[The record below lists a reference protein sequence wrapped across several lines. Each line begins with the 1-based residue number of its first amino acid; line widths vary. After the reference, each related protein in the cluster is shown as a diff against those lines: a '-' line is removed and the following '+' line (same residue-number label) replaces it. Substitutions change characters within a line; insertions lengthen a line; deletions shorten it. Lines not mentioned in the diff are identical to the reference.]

1 MKPPRQFFQPLAIG
15 APAPL
20 RELPVRLERMIH
32 FVPPHV
38 EKVRAKVPEL
48 VAQVDVVLG
57 NLEDAIP
64 IDAKQAARDG
74 FIAMAKAT
82 DFGTT
87 GLWTRINALNSPW
100 ALDDVIEI
108 VGAVG
113 GKLDVIMLPKVD
125 GPWDIHYLDQLLAQ
139 LEARRQIK
147 KPILI
152 HAILETAQGV
162 NNVEAI
168 ATASPRMHGM
178 SLGPADLAASRAM
191 KTTRV
196 GGGHPDYKVLAD
208 APSKEPISGKP
219 DIGGDAA
226 RAAYQ
231 QDLWHYTIAKMV
243 DACAAAGIKPF
254 YGPFGDFSDPA
265 ACEAQFR
272 NAFLLGCVGA
282 WSLHPSQIAIAKR
295 VYSPDPG
302 EVAFAKKIVDA
313 MPDGAG
319 AVMIDGKMQDDA
331 TWKQAKVLLDLA
343 KIVAAKDPDM
353 AARYRL

>member
-15 APAPL
+15 APAPP

-32 FVPPHV
+32 FVPPQV

-48 VAQVDVVLG
+48 AKQVDVVLG

-64 IDAKQAARDG
+64 VEAKESARLG
-74 FIAMAKAT
+74 FIEMAKAT
-82 DFGTT
+82 EFGQT
-87 GLWTRINALNSPW
+87 GLWTRINAPNSPW
-100 ALDDVIEI
+100 ALDDVTEI
-108 VGAVG
+108 VAAIGN
-113 GKLDVIMLPKVD
+113 KLDVIMLPKVD

-139 LEARRQIK
+139 LEARHKVK

-196 GGGHPDYKVLAD
+196 GGGHPDYAVLAD
-208 APSKEPISGKP
+208 SDTKSPGAPRQRS
-219 DIGGDAA
+219 
-226 RAAYQ
+226 Q
-231 QDLWHYTIAKMV
+231 QDLWHYTLAKMV

-272 NAFLLGCVGA
+272 NAFLMGCVGA
-282 WSLHPSQIAIAKR
+282 WSLHPSQIDIAKK
-295 VYSPDPG
+295 VFSPDPA
-302 EVAFAKKIVDA
+302 EVAFAKKIVAA

-331 TWKQAKVLLDLA
+331 TWKQAKVLIDLA
-343 KIVAAKDPDM
+343 RLVATRDPAMAKH
-353 AARYRL
+353 YGL

>member
-1 MKPPRQFFQPLAIG
+1 MKLPRQFFAPLAMG

-48 VAQVDVVLG
+48 IGQVDVVLG

-64 IDAKQAARDG
+64 VDAKQAARAG
-74 FIAMAKAT
+74 FIAMAKSV
-82 DFGTT
+82 DFSAT

-108 VGAVG
+108 VAAVG
-113 GKLDVIMLPKVD
+113 DKVDVVMLPKVD

-139 LEARRQIK
+139 LEARHSIK

-208 APSKEPISGKP
+208 AR
-219 DIGGDAA
+219 DDAT
-226 RAAYQ
+226 RATSQ
-231 QDLWHYTIAKMV
+231 QDLWHYTIGKMV

-254 YGPFGDFSDPA
+254 YGPFGDFADPA
-265 ACEAQFR
+265 ACEVQFR
-272 NAFLLGCVGA
+272 NAFLMGCLGA
-282 WSLHPSQIAIAKR
+282 WSLHPSQIAIAKK
-295 VYSPDPG
+295 VFSPDPL
-302 EVAFAKKIVDA
+302 EVAFAKRIIDA

-331 TWKQAKVLLDLA
+331 TWKQARVLIDFARL
-343 KIVAAKDPDM
+343 VAAKDPDM
-353 AARYRL
+353 AARYGL

>member
-1 MKPPRQFFQPLAIG
+1 VPL
-15 APAPL
+15 
-20 RELPVRLERMIH
+20 RLERMIH

-38 EKVRAKVPEL
+38 EKIRGKVPEL
-48 VAQVDVVLG
+48 VRQVDVVLG

-64 IDAKQAARDG
+64 VDAKDAARAG
-74 FIAMAKAT
+74 FIEMARSV
-82 DFGTT
+82 DFGAT

-113 GKLDVIMLPKVD
+113 NKLDVIMLPKVD

-139 LEARRQIK
+139 LEARHK
-147 KPILI
+147 VGKPIMI

-162 NNVEAI
+162 NNVEMI
-168 ATASPRMHGM
+168 ASASPRMHGM

-196 GGGHPDYKVLAD
+196 GGGHPEYKVLAD
-208 APSKEPISGKP
+208 ATSKGSSGKP
-219 DIGGDAA
+219 DTSKGSISPRPAF
-226 RAAYQ
+226 Q
-231 QDLWHYTIAKMV
+231 QDLWHYTLGKMV

-254 YGPFGDFSDPA
+254 YGPFGDFADA
-265 ACEAQFR
+265 DACEVQFR
-272 NAFLLGCVGA
+272 NAFLMGCLGT
-282 WSLHPSQIAIAKR
+282 WSLHPSQIAIAKT
-295 VYSPDPG
+295 VFSPEPA
-302 EVAFAKKIVDA
+302 EVAFAKKIVEA

-319 AVMIDGKMQDDA
+319 AVMIDGQMQDDA

-343 KIVAAKDPDM
+343 RLVAATDPEM
-353 AARYRL
+353 GARYAI

>member
-20 RELPVRLERMIH
+20 RELPLRLERMIH

-38 EKVRAKVPEL
+38 EKVRTKVPEL
-48 VAQVDVVLG
+48 AKQVDVVLG

-64 IDAKQAARDG
+64 VEAKESARHG
-74 FIAMAKAT
+74 FIEMAQAT
-82 DFGTT
+82 EFGQT

-100 ALDDVIEI
+100 ALDDVTELVSAI
-108 VGAVG
+108 GN
-113 GKLDVIMLPKVD
+113 KLDVVMLPKVD

-139 LEARRQIK
+139 LEARHKVKR
-147 KPILI
+147 PILI

-196 GGGHPDYKVLAD
+196 GGGHPDYAVLAD
-208 APSKEPISGKP
+208 TEAKSPDAPRRRS
-219 DIGGDAA
+219 
-226 RAAYQ
+226 Q

-272 NAFLLGCVGA
+272 NAFLMGCVGA
-282 WSLHPSQIAIAKR
+282 WSLHPSQIDIAKK
-295 VYSPDPG
+295 VFSPDPA
-302 EVAFAKKIVDA
+302 EVAFARKIVEA

-343 KIVAAKDPDM
+343 RLVATRDAAMAKH
-353 AARYRL
+353 YGF

>member
-1 MKPPRQFFQPLAIG
+1 MKPPRQFYQPLAIG

-32 FVPPHV
+32 FVPPHN
-38 EKVRAKVPEL
+38 EKVRAKVPAL
-48 VAQVDVVLG
+48 AAQVDVVLG

-64 IDAKQAARDG
+64 VDAKQAARQG
-74 FIAMAKAT
+74 FIDMAMAT

-100 ALDDVIEI
+100 ALDDVSEI
-108 VGAVG
+108 VAAVG
-113 GKLDVIMLPKVD
+113 NKLDVVMLPKVD

-139 LEARRQIK
+139 LEARHAVE

-152 HAILETAQGV
+152 HAILETALGV

-208 APSKEPISGKP
+208 TQ
-219 DIGGDAA
+219 DGGE
-226 RAAYQ
+226 RPAYQ

-243 DACAAAGIKPF
+243 DACAATGIKPF
-254 YGPFGDFSDPA
+254 YGPFGDFADGA

-272 NAFLLGCVGA
+272 NAFLMGCLGA
-282 WSLHPSQIAIAKR
+282 WSLHPSQIDIAKR
-295 VYSPDPG
+295 VFSPDPK
-302 EVAFAKKIVDA
+302 EVAFARKIIEA

-343 KIVAAKDPDM
+343 KLVAAKDPEM
-353 AARYRL
+353 GAHYGL